1 MSADLILN
9 LISEAL
15 DGKYILEA
23 DEGGDK
29 KELKTG
35 TGTTLRLPRF
45 QINEK
50 DWGRRVDTEDRTT
63 IERIGDNL
71 PGTMPMDRV
80 VEIQKFL
87 DAEVDTDT
95 DATVGEIMAKLMFLD
110 LFAACVLKFNESV
123 AGFLFESLFAGIFK
137 GFQIPAKQADTT
149 GDIKIP
155 DLNPLNPEVGE
166 LERTT
171 TGPGDVSYS
180 FKLLTDGGT
189 SIGGSMY
196 DLFNGVCL
204 EGKEIYLVGLKSDQ
218 GEDSITINMYEF
230 PISEDNW
237 FKATAKYTTTTT
249 PTFDFEP
256 LANVLGVL
264 NVADVKEVPSKQIL
278 AADGETDFKST
289 DLVNA
294 IKISTDKEGNVKVKP
309 AVKGAIWKLN
319 ENKLP
324 YSAVGSGRILSAED
338 DLFVRVQT
346 GEKTT
351 INLSR
356 GPGEKAYGV
365 FMPGGSQ
372 REAFKK
378 RTGKYFEELI
388 LDPDEYKN
396 PEYKMFDRKESP
408 LNLSEAFQEQKVQFV
423 ITQDQ
428 MKKDQLGLGVKGPA
442 TIVLDRQKF
451 LDAANR
457 NAAKVGKEIYQI
469 FTDLANLV
477 DNVSGYFLSNS
488 PQERNKFANQSRVEA
503 TRLARS
509 AEENLVPVR
518 ERPKGM
524 SRREYEKSQIVKQ
537 PLPPA
542 PTNESKEFDNQ
553 LQLLMKEVF
562 GK

>member
-50 DWGRRVDTEDRTT
+50 DWGRRVTTEDRTT

-137 GFQIPAKQADTT
+137 GFQIPAKQAQTT
-149 GDIKIP
+149 GDIMIP
-155 DLNPLNPEVGE
+155 DLNPEVGE

-189 SIGGSMY
+189 SIGGSMF

-249 PTFDFEP
+249 PTFDYEP

-264 NVADVKEVPSKQIL
+264 NVADVEEVPSKQIL
-278 AADGETDFKST
+278 AADGETD
-289 DLVNA
+289 LVNA
-294 IKISTDKEGNVKVKP
+294 IKISKDKKGNVKVKP

-338 DLFVRVQT
+338 DLFVRLQT

-351 INLSR
+351 INLSK
-356 GPGEKAYGV
+356 GPGEQAYGV

-372 REAFKK
+372 HEAFKEK
-378 RTGKYFEELI
+378 TGKYFEELI
-388 LDPDEYKN
+388 ADPNEYKK
-396 PEYKMFDRKESP
+396 PEYKMFDREESP
-408 LNLSEAFQEQKVQFV
+408 LNLSPAFQKQGVQFV

-477 DNVSGYFLSNS
+477 DNVSGYFLANS

-509 AEENLVPVR
+509 AEENLVPVV

-524 SRREYEKSQIVKQ
+524 SRREYEKSQIVKK